1 MTFWNVLISIR
12 MWQDVTVMVYNY
24 TEAFRVLL
32 DDTNGIVNTIN
43 NSGIVSQ
50 IRYKKILIVKIELTE
65 NSIFRKYYYILHVP
79 QTQHPFHKLEVSN
92 YITST
97 S

>member
-12 MWQDVTVMVYNY
+12 MWQDVTVMVHND

-50 IRYKKILIVKIELTE
+50 ILYKK
-65 NSIFRKYYYILHVP
+65 NP
-79 QTQHPFHKLEVSN
+79 
-92 YITST
+92 
-97 S
+97 

>member
-1 MTFWNVLISIR
+1 MTGYKMTFWNVLISIR
-12 MWQDVTVMVYNY
+12 MWQDVTVMVHND

-50 IRYKKILIVKIELTE
+50 ILYKK
-65 NSIFRKYYYILHVP
+65 NP
-79 QTQHPFHKLEVSN
+79 
-92 YITST
+92 
-97 S
+97 